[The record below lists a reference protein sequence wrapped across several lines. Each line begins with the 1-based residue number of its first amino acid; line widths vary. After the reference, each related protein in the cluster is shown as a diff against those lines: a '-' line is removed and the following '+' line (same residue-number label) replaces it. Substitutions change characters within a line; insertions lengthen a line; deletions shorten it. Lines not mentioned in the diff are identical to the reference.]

1 MMYTRQELEDRIA
14 EIEEVLWISHTK
26 VPLLSRTEIRL
37 RQEELKSLRG
47 ENKK

>member
-1 MMYTRQELEDRIA
+1 MDPEERIK

-37 RQEELKSLRG
+37 RQEELRSLKVVS
-47 ENKK
+47 E